1 MRQGI
6 PIYILALNSDSIG
19 IYPSIPPASQKRI
32 MFLSLILSFFSYK
45 YQRTNKI
52 QNERYFHHRY
62 LSFYFNLSL
71 MIFRTVYRYLTFIRL
86 SFTDDTTYLLSIS
99 YLHPYL
105 ISLTYLCFLTAGKTH
120 YKSCK
125 ISSHKNSLSHP
136 AINLFLLIGISLL
149 LFLNVA
155 NAIFASTEKFNAD
168 IFLLLVLSS

>member
-1 MRQGI
+1 
-6 PIYILALNSDSIG
+6 
-19 IYPSIPPASQKRI
+19 

-105 ISLTYLCFLTAGKTH
+105 ISLTYLCFLT
-120 YKSCK
+120 
-125 ISSHKNSLSHP
+125 
-136 AINLFLLIGISLL
+136 
-149 LFLNVA
+149 
-155 NAIFASTEKFNAD
+155 D
-168 IFLLLVLSS
+168 IFIVPLECTDRATRVKRSVHPSGTITIELISHDLIRQITQEYRVVYLKSKATSPLLSQ

>member
-62 LSFYFNLSL
+62 LSFFFQPNHIKSTYLSFYFNLSL
-71 MIFRTVYRYLTFIRL
+71 MIFQTVYRYLTFIRL
-86 SFTDDTTYLLSIS
+86 SFTDDTTYILSIS

-105 ISLTYLCFLTAGKTH
+105 ISLTYLCFLT
-120 YKSCK
+120 
-125 ISSHKNSLSHP
+125 
-136 AINLFLLIGISLL
+136 
-149 LFLNVA
+149 
-155 NAIFASTEKFNAD
+155 D
-168 IFLLLVLSS
+168 IFIVSLECTGLRTLVNRSCHPGETICSLE

>member
-120 YKSCK
+120 YTFSF
-125 ISSHKNSLSHP
+125 IFYTFILHEYR
-136 AINLFLLIGISLL
+136 LFILLIRY
-149 LFLNVA
+149 
-155 NAIFASTEKFNAD
+155 
-168 IFLLLVLSS
+168 LSFIYNII

>member
-62 LSFYFNLSL
+62 LSFSFNLSL

-105 ISLTYLCFLTAGKTH
+105 ISLTYLCFLT
-120 YKSCK
+120 
-125 ISSHKNSLSHP
+125 
-136 AINLFLLIGISLL
+136 
-149 LFLNVA
+149 
-155 NAIFASTEKFNAD
+155 D
-168 IFLLLVLSS
+168 IFIVPLECTGLCTLVNRSCHPGETICSPEWHDNNLYFPNNG

>member
-136 AINLFLLIGISLL
+136 AINLFLLIGKIGR
-149 LFLNVA
+149 
-155 NAIFASTEKFNAD
+155 ASCRER
-168 IFLLLVLSS
+168 V